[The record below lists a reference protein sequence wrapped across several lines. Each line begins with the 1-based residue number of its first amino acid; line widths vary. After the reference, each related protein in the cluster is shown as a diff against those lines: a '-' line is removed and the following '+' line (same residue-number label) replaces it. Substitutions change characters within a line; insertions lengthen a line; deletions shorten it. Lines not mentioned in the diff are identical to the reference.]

1 MNKSE
6 LLSEVNPF
14 EEMAEA
20 LHELEN
26 VLSASLFGAADLSVV
41 RIQKNRPSYPRRD
54 KPVTDTAHIRRC
66 YPVLAYT
73 SGVPP

>member
-6 LLSEVNPF
+6 LSAIANPF

-20 LHELEN
+20 LHELEK
-26 VLSASLFGAADLSVV
+26 VLSAGLFGAADLSGV
-41 RIQKNRPSYPRRD
+41 RIQRNRLSYPRRD